1 MTDIV
6 TLDDLLAALV
16 GLESAAVQR
25 TGALHV
31 EGTFDLG
38 QGWEVDPSL
47 LLALKHLER
56 KQEVG
61 WTHSVKLPLK
71 SKAPPMMESFWNPL
85 IIFNWVLFAI

>member
-6 TLDDLLAALV
+6 AFDNLLAALV
-16 GLESAAVQR
+16 GLESTAVQR
-25 TGALHV
+25 AGALHV
-31 EGTFDLG
+31 ESTFDLG
-38 QGWEVDPSL
+38 QGWEVHPGL
-47 LLALKHLER
+47 PLALKHIKR
-56 KQEVG
+56 DKEVG

>member
-1 MTDIV
+1 MTDKV

-16 GLESAAVQR
+16 GLESGAVQR

-38 QGWEVDPSL
+38 QGWEVDPGL
-47 LLALKHLER
+47 LLALKHL
-56 KQEVG
+56 KKGQEVG